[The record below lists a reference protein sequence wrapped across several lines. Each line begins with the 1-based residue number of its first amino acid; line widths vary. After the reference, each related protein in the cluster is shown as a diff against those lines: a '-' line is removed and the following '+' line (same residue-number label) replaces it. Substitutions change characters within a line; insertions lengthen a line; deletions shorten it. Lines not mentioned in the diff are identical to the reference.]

1 MRELLWMIDSHDREQ
16 WEHTS
21 HMLAQL
27 WEVCRPIR
35 QWLCKDKVPALK
47 PSDYNPFDLM
57 KKKKSARRGF
67 KSQIASMAG
76 AYKIERKEV
85 PHG

>member
-1 MRELLWMIDSHDREQ
+1 MIDAHDREQ

-57 KKKKSARRGF
+57 MKKKAKRESF
-67 KSQIASMAG
+67 KAQIASMAS
-76 AYKIERKEV
+76 AYAIPRKEV
-85 PHG
+85 PNG